1 MRAKILL
8 LWTIIMSA
16 FFLSN
21 CRKGPEDPAISFRSR
36 KARLEGEWLMKSGNA
51 ALTKAPYNNNYAFNG
66 TKVELNTT
74 ESGGPAT
81 IYTGSYN
88 LTLNIKKNG
97 TFTFREN
104 FVGDIFEGSG
114 TWVFLHGT
122 NHTKNKEEVKFTIDA
137 VSKGSADDHVFNQ
150 VQTTFSYKLVELR
163 NKDLKIEALDKSFTN
178 TNGVKIGFS
187 SRYTFAQL

>member
-1 MRAKILL
+1 MKIKIPLICAVIL
-8 LWTIIMSA
+8 SV

-21 CRKGPEDPAISFRSR
+21 CKKGPEDPAISFRSR

-88 LTLNIKKNG
+88 LTLNIKKDG

-104 FVGDIFEGSG
+104 FVGDIYEGNGHWEFMKRSG
-114 TWVFLHGT
+114 D
-122 NHTKNKEEVKFTIDA
+122 TKNKEEVKFTIDA
-137 VSKGSADDHVFNQ
+137 ATKGFPEDHVFNQ

-163 NKDLKIEALDKSFTN
+163 NKDLKIEALDKSYTAS
-178 TNGVKIGFS
+178 NGVKIGFS